1 MLKPE
6 EVIELRTFV
15 KPWLSST
22 AKITWSEE
30 DRPNRP
36 INKLSQITM
45 EIFNCTNHVMIIEA
59 NFLLGIIEKLSDD
72 NKVNVNEMIVN
83 N

>member
-1 MLKPE
+1 
-6 EVIELRTFV
+6 
-15 KPWLSST
+15 
-22 AKITWSEE
+22 
-30 DRPNRP
+30 
-36 INKLSQITM
+36 
-45 EIFNCTNHVMIIEA
+45 MIIEA